1 MTETGKNLDI
11 DSQKARDDH
20 QARKS
25 EGGFPEAGAE
35 VEPGW
40 GHDEKKAESLAF
52 TGQNRQE
59 LSNEPT
65 ASANADPHRTTSGGD
80 PEESARQRIST
91 DADRIAQLLKLSPDV
106 VNISVN
112 VGFNTKVSHSQAKNF
127 NSPPLFW
134 TESKCAGSC

>member
-1 MTETGKNLDI
+1 MTETGKNFDI

-25 EGGFPEAGAE
+25 KEGLPETGAE
-35 VEPGW
+35 VKLGE
-40 GHDEKKAESLAF
+40 GHDETKAESLSLP
-52 TGQNRQE
+52 GQSRQE

-65 ASANADPHRTTSGGD
+65 ASANADPHRTTLGGD

-112 VGFNTKVSHSQAKNF
+112 VGFNTKVSHSQAKTF
-127 NSPPLFW
+127 DPPPLLLD
-134 TESKCAGSC
+134 